1 MKAVLL
7 VIDILLVAMN
17 KYPLN
22 PNLFKFWNWKLVD
35 DALQYDYFRV
45 RVLYGGRASS
55 KTHEFAS
62 AAVKI
67 SSEHKTRFL
76 CVRRFQ
82 NKIKESVYTV
92 IKNKIDD
99 LDLGGFNVQASNI
112 YHENGSEFTFYGI
125 ERNVDEIKSYENC
138 DILWIE
144 EAHNLTKIQWEIL
157 EPTIRKQGSEI
168 WISFNP
174 RLMTDFVWQNFIVN
188 PSNKSIVRKINYDE
202 NPYLSQTMVD
212 AIQEAKENDFERY
225 EHVYLGKPLSDDDQ
239 VVIKRSWVEAAIDFH
254 LKYDGEMKGQV
265 ILGYDVA
272 DSGEDKNAV
281 TIANGSI
288 VTDCYEWQGGEN
300 ELKKSADKVRL
311 AALKHGGRIIY
322 DSIGVG
328 AHTGSTLQGAG
339 FNDFAGFNA
348 GGKVQRPTRKYN
360 GVKQKEYFSNVK
372 AQAWWLVADRL
383 RNTHD
388 FLINNNT
395 DYNADDLISI
405 SSDISNI
412 ESLISEL
419 TTPRRDFDKA
429 GRVKVES
436 KDDLKKRDIMS
447 PNKADAFIM
456 ALSISLTSD
465 NRISDLNYTGF

>member
-1 MKAVLL
+1 MS
-7 VIDILLVAMN
+7 N
-17 KYPLN
+17 YPLN
-22 PNLFKFWNWKLVD
+22 PNLKDFWGWKIAKN
-35 DALQYDYFRV
+35 ALQYNYHRV

-55 KTHEFAS
+55 KTHEYAS
-62 AAVKI
+62 ASVKI

-99 LDLGGFNVQASNI
+99 LELSGFNVQSSNI
-112 YHENGSEFTFYGI
+112 YHDNGSEFAFYGI
-125 ERNVDEIKSYENC
+125 ERNVDEIKSFEGC

-144 EAHNLTKIQWEIL
+144 EAHNLTKEQWEIL
-157 EPTIRKQGSEI
+157 EPTIRKEGSEI

-174 RLMTDFVWQNFIVN
+174 RLISDFIWQNFIVN
-188 PSNKSIVRKINYDE
+188 PPKNSMIRHINYDE
-202 NPYLSQTMVD
+202 NPYLSNTMLD
-212 AIQEAKENDFERY
+212 AITEAKEKDFERY
-225 EHVYLGKPLSDDDQ
+225 EHIYLGKPLSDDDS
-239 VVIKRSWVEAAIDFH
+239 VIIKRSWVEAAIDFH
-254 LKYDGEMKGQV
+254 LKYKGDMLGKV
-265 ILGYDVA
+265 VLGYDVA
-272 DSGEDKNAV
+272 DSGADKNAV
-281 TIANGSI
+281 TICNGSV

-300 ELKKSADKVRL
+300 ELKKSADKVRI
-311 AALKHGGRIIY
+311 AACKVNGHIVY

-328 AHTGSTLQGAG
+328 AHTGGTLQASG
-339 FNDFAGFNA
+339 FNSFSGFNA
-348 GGKVQRPTRKYN
+348 GGKVQRPLRKYN

-388 FLINNNT
+388 YVVNGNT
-395 DYNADDLISI
+395 DYKPDDLVSL
-405 SSDISNI
+405 SSNIPHI
-412 ESLISEL
+412 ESLMSEL

-456 ALSISLTSD
+456 ALSISLVNS
-465 NRISDLNYTGF
+465 NRVAELDYTGF